1 MLLVAVFQDQYTGKN
16 FVPLLFQRSTTLN
29 NITLVTLPSNHLND
43 LNCHTLAKTNFD
55 FQTLYYVGR
64 MYLLSLEGPQ
74 WLVWP
79 HSSTYNSQFLL
90 QAAIFN
96 SIARGCVTLLRNQQN
111 FQIKPARV

>member
-1 MLLVAVFQDQYTGKN
+1 MY
-16 FVPLLFQRSTTLN
+16 VPSNHRSGGFFNVN
-29 NITLVTLPSNHLND
+29 NVPSNHLND